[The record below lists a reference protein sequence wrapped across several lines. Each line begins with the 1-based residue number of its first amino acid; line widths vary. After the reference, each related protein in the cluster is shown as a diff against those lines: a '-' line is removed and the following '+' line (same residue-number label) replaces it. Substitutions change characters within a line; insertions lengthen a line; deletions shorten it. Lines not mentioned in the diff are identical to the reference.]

1 MPDELEILV
10 LRAQRLELGS
20 TVRQRK
26 QAGLDGA
33 AARRLLSR
41 KRAELDAAGQDETLP
56 IQP

>member
-1 MPDELEILV
+1 MPDELGRLK

-26 QAGLDGA
+26 RAGLDGA
-33 AARRLLSR
+33 AARRPLSR
-41 KRAELDAAGQDETLP
+41 KRAELGAAGQQETLP